1 MVLRVKHL
9 PVFWKTGRNENPDDT
24 FQPQIKQEVGMNV
37 ISEVTQRK
45 WERRLRSFWLIGG
58 SLFIGLILV
67 ARPLTESFEAMRQV
81 VPLTIVCLFSAL
93 MASGVIWA
101 MLQLALA
108 QRGDRDLQMRSS
120 TFSFRRF

>member
-1 MVLRVKHL
+1 
-9 PVFWKTGRNENPDDT
+9 
-24 FQPQIKQEVGMNV
+24 MNV

-108 QRGDRDLQMRSS
+108 LALAQRGDRDLQMRSS